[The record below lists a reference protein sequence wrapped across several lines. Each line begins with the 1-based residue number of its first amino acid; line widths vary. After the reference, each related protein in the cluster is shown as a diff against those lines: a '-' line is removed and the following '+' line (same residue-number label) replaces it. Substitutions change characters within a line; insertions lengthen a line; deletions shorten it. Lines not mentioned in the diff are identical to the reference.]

1 MYYLWLLSKYRVDL
15 SSFDRHCM
23 AYKAQN
29 TYYQALYRKSLP
41 TSTQHKA
48 FPGGTLVKN
57 SPANAGDTVL
67 TPGSGRSPGEGNS
80 NRLQYSCLEN
90 PMDRGAWRATVHG
103 VAKSWTRP
111 STHSSPKKGRAMI
124 LIKGKGQ

>member
-1 MYYLWLLSKYRVDL
+1 
-15 SSFDRHCM
+15 M

-29 TYYQALYRKSLP
+29 TYYQALYRKSVP
-41 TSTQHKA
+41 TSTLHKA

-80 NRLQYSCLEN
+80 NPLQYSCLEN

-103 VAKSWTRP
+103 VAKSWTCP
-111 STHSSPKKGRAMI
+111 STHSIPKKGRAMI
-124 LIKGKGQ
+124 LIKRKGQ